1 MANLKT
7 EVILTMNGKAAIQV
21 LEALRDK
28 AKSVREEI
36 DHLDEK
42 APDFKQRKAG
52 LEEVYK
58 ALQSAETDVIKGTE
72 RLDHALQ
79 NLTSTSLQNLRKALG
94 DGRRQLQKLSE
105 DELEQAD
112 ELRRKMK
119 QVGDEIRLLEGQ
131 YVKIPDGLKNIKNQ
145 SDQWLDKA
153 IKQQRDLVGSL
164 EKSDASYQKNIS
176 TLKQLVA
183 EEDRRKGK
191 MSKSEAMSTVSNKY
205 ANASELRRAKTTITE
220 VRDKTDSHKVDEIEQ
235 YNKALLEIDKRL
247 GSISGQF
254 VDVQKGISN
263 VSNQSD
269 QWLDKAIKQQRDLVG
284 SLEKSDASYQQNLA
298 TLKQLEAEED
308 RRKGKMSEAEAR
320 RTVSDDN
327 ASASDLRRAKA
338 TLTEARDKTA
348 VGKTGDIDA
357 YNRDLQEI
365 EKRLEA
371 VSGKAQKA
379 SMSWKQMK
387 QVLAEP
393 NKASGED
400 IKRAMEVIA
409 QKIQQLPAGSKY
421 VATLR
426 RQYAMLEQTLKGTRM
441 SQSALND
448 ILTRSKQGKASLDE
462 LRRAYKQLEEE
473 LNQLNTKSKE
483 FADKQKSMKE
493 LKKNIDEVTG
503 AANKQGGAWH
513 TAMKNL
519 TAYVGLFAAFNKAK
533 ELVTGA
539 IKKNLEYSGSLTDI
553 RKVSGLTMEE
563 VKKLSTELAKIDTR
577 TSVDGLAQLAYQGAK
592 LGMGKYGVE
601 GMAQFVRA
609 ADQINV
615 AIGEEM
621 GEEALP
627 ALSKMVEVM
636 GLIPKMGIEKA
647 MEATGSAMFK
657 LSSTSTSTSNDIVE
671 FSKRLTGVART
682 AGITTDQ
689 LLALGS
695 ASSSMMLMP
704 EVASTAMGKF
714 IVALQK
720 NHNLIAKE
728 LGIPDET
735 IKNLYASGHAMDA
748 IVLVLEKMRDKGNMN
763 ALGGIFKDLGSD
775 GQRLVTAMVT
785 MSKNVDMLKDHL
797 YESQEAFEEA
807 SAVTDEY
814 NMQQQSAIGI
824 LERAN
829 NLWEKAFVNPDGVDA
844 VKDMAQWWYEMSQ
857 TMTSSPLL
865 KGTLQVALQMVLLA
879 LKSIATLLPV
889 IIGYMASQGI
899 YSGLMLIK
907 NFGVVLGSAVKQM
920 YAYATA
926 SRTAAVAQ
934 TGLNSAMKLNPW
946 IALASIIVAVAGA
959 VYGYAQQ
966 AKEAAKAEMEA
977 TKKANAWKNN
987 LKEAQIQTDDLTRKL
1002 HSYKVALEKANIS
1015 QASRD
1020 AQIARF
1026 NRDFR
1031 QYISKLG
1038 IEIKNVDDLRKH
1050 YNALSEEIQRATYYR
1065 MREQAKEDALPKFR
1079 EDRLAAQNKLKK
1091 YIKDREYDYG
1101 GFTSKQIMEWFKKGA
1116 SASAIYKYMIQGSF
1130 NYRRKK
1136 GDSTIRNVDPSKIK
1150 FNYKTGDYTYDYGN
1164 GSKLH
1169 GKDEKL
1175 LSDLRYY
1182 QNATLRESTKDKEIN
1197 DYFGDFVPED
1207 YHPWID
1213 EEVGTLENN
1222 AKDKDAIA
1230 QEKRDKRDRK
1240 RAWREKLKQKQDEA
1254 KAIMDDVDNYYDRQ
1268 INAKLAQ
1275 AISLNMDKTEQEQFV
1290 LPLRQNKEIARSQVR
1305 LAVAGKPNKW
1315 EDAKKMMTADM
1326 VEQADETGVNLS
1338 ENLLDGILKNNIGNL
1353 RKLMEQFGKNLGL
1366 SMNSITAKIF
1376 AKATRSE
1383 QEILKMKL
1391 KQMEARRKIAME
1403 HDYTGIV
1410 QQNSYDSFNEMGFAA
1425 PTKEETTVT
1434 KKMVDGKEILDTSA
1448 FDKRRKA
1455 IKDMYETA
1463 RKELAQLYTI
1473 DVSTTDGKGMLMKML
1488 FGDDPDGMAARIKA
1502 SLGESEE
1509 SWKAFYLNLIQYSD
1523 NYAEAEKKKYDST
1536 KKILDF
1542 WWSSNKRNIAQQDKL
1557 RKIQN
1562 ESNLFGKRTN
1572 LLSNLGLA
1580 NLTADPEI
1588 ELMKA
1593 RMQAAEDYYAFV
1605 ERNTKNKQL
1614 VDEAERARQE
1624 AELAYANQM
1633 ATAMKSRLS
1642 QMKELVQ
1649 PIEDFGTAVG
1659 QALAEMRYDA
1669 ESANDAIKSALKSM
1683 LESWAKMALND
1694 VNTQMWK
1701 AINDA
1706 GAKRGRKNAQPD
1718 IDTARAN
1725 ANANAV
1731 TMNTSDIGTAGNPAH
1746 VIVDNE
1752 TKPSDSISDKKAD
1765 VVVHSEPGG
1774 PDALPTVAHKDLPAP
1789 ASPILVPNNTER
1801 HGAGGLFKSVAPDTM
1816 PSYPSKDKVSAELP
1830 VKIGDDNVVD
1840 SHSNSQEKSDL
1851 QHESLSRVEEK
1862 RRGNFPSDFHPDLY
1876 PEITGNS
1883 KKESPVPSVDTKK
1896 YEPQANA
1903 ALKRAHNNN
1912 NLQNEEHREGV
1923 VGLGDIQE
1931 NVRGL
1936 LEVAKDLQ
1944 SKVSDRTD
1952 SNVGSPAEQ
1961 TEESDSSANSTSYFD
1976 PAYRTQ
1982 KALPADAQESQGKVR
1997 KSPSNQKQ
2005 GSPALKGVA
2014 EQAGGSF
2021 ADAITG
2027 QSSFAEA
2034 GAGIVMGGVNA
2045 VLNADL
2051 GDSRK
2056 KKKEEKQRK
2065 KQLREEKKHQK
2076 ALSKEV
2082 KQGTKEREKTT
2093 DKGVKNMTVTTEQ
2106 GNKEQSKGTEVAQQ
2120 TMLGATDAA
2129 LNATLVAKQKNND
2142 ATLQSDAVRT
2152 QGEVTFSIAGAMA
2165 KCFEFLGPIA
2175 GPIAAAVVMSTL
2187 MGLLQWA
2194 LSSALGGGKKKNST
2208 KGPNT
2213 KVVSGMLTY
2222 DSGNVQDLRPFV
2234 GNDGSLYWAT
2244 EDDKP
2249 HNGVSL
2255 LTQPTAT
2262 TINGRPS
2269 LVAENGP
2276 ELVIGRETTQA
2287 MMMNNPQLLK
2297 ALVNYDRNYSGRR
2310 AYDTGNIAETS
2321 PTIAAGTSVT
2331 DEMVSYQANTNVA
2344 LLQAVNTL
2352 LQRLEQP
2359 IEAKIDMYGRGK
2371 LYDSMT
2377 KANQFMKNK

>member
-1 MANLKT
+1 MATQRLAKV
-7 EVILTMNGKAAIQV
+7 VITANASTAKKV
-21 LEALRDK
+21 L
-28 AKSVREEI
+28 EEI
-36 DHLDEK
+36 DALVQKYTADIQKMTAAGQANTAEC
-42 APDFKQRKAG
+42 RKAEST
-52 LEEVYK
+52 LK
-58 ALQSAETDVIKGTE
+58 ALSQVQRDNIEDTK
-72 RLDHALQ
+72 RLGEVVQD
-79 NLTSTSLQNLRKALG
+79 LTNTKLR
-94 DGRRQLQKLSE
+94 D
-105 DELEQAD
+105 
-112 ELRRKMK
+112 LRRAMGSGEAALAKLTGSDADLKRAEQIRSEMK
-119 QVGDEIRLLEGQ
+119 QVGDQMRLIEGQ
-131 YVKIPDGLKNIKNQ
+131 YVKIADGLKNVKNQ

-164 EKSDASYQKNIS
+164 EKSDA
-176 TLKQLVA
+176 
-183 EEDRRKGK
+183 G
-191 MSKSEAMSTVSNKY
+191 
-205 ANASELRRAKTTITE
+205 
-220 VRDKTDSHKVDEIEQ
+220 
-235 YNKALLEIDKRL
+235 
-247 GSISGQF
+247 
-254 VDVQKGISN
+254 
-263 VSNQSD
+263 
-269 QWLDKAIKQQRDLVG
+269 
-284 SLEKSDASYQQNLA
+284 YQQNLA

-308 RRKGKMSEAEAR
+308 RRKGKMGIVEAR
-320 RTVSDDN
+320 QTVTSQN

-338 TLTEARDKTA
+338 TLTEARDNTP
-348 VGKTGDIDA
+348 TGNSADIA
-357 YNRDLQEI
+357 KYNSELQEI

-371 VSGKAQKA
+371 VSGKTQKA

-393 NKASGED
+393 DKASGED
-400 IKRAMEVIA
+400 IKRTMEVIQ

-421 VATLR
+421 VADLR
-426 RQYAMLEQTLKGTRM
+426 RQYSMLEQTLKGTRM
-441 SQSALND
+441 SQSSLND

-473 LNQLNTKSKE
+473 LNQINTKSKE
-483 FADKQKSMKE
+483 FADRQKSMKE

-513 TAMKNL
+513 TALKNL
-519 TAYVGLFAAFNKAK
+519 TAYVGLFSVFNQIKD
-533 ELVTGA
+533 LVTGA
-539 IKKNLEYSGSLTDI
+539 IKKNFEYSGSLTDI
-553 RKVSGLTMEE
+553 RKVSGLTMEQ
-563 VKKLSTELAKIDTR
+563 VKQLSTELAKIDTR

-601 GMAQFVRA
+601 GMAQFVKA
-609 ADQINV
+609 ADKINV

-636 GLIPKMGIEKA
+636 GLIPKMGIDKA

-865 KGTLQVALQMVLLA
+865 KGTLQVALRAVLITLQA
-879 LKSIATLLPV
+879 IATVLPV
-889 IIGYMASQGI
+889 VIGYIASQGL
-899 YSGLMLIK
+899 YSGLILAK
-907 NFGVVLGSAVKQM
+907 NFIVALGLAVKQM
-920 YAYATA
+920 YAYITATRTATA
-926 SRTAAVAQ
+926 AQ
-934 TGLNSAMKLNPW
+934 AGLNTTMKLNPW

-966 AKEAAKAEMEA
+966 AKEAAEA
-977 TKKANAWKNN
+977 QKEAAKRANEWKNRLREAQTETDNLQRKLKMYKSTLEESTLSQEERKKA
-987 LKEAQIQTDDLTRKL
+987 ID
-1002 HSYKVALEKANIS
+1002 
-1015 QASRD
+1015 
-1020 AQIARF
+1020 RF

-1031 QYISKLG
+1031 QYITNLG

-1050 YNALSEEIQRATYYR
+1050 YKELAKEAEQATYYR
-1065 MREQAKEDALPKFR
+1065 LREQAKEDVKPGLQRDVLNADSRMKS
-1079 EDRLAAQNKLKK
+1079 ALKK
-1091 YIKDREYDYG
+1091 FQSWGSPY
-1101 GFTSKQIMEWFKKGA
+1101 TSAMLKKELDMGVHP
-1116 SASAIYKYMIQGSF
+1116 SKLYQKVV
-1130 NYRRKK
+1130 RDVVK
-1136 GDSTIRNVDPSKIK
+1136 NVDDKGVRFFK
-1150 FNYKTGDYTYDYGN
+1150 N
-1164 GSKLH
+1164 GSYEYRTKE
-1169 GKDEKL
+1169 GEYRTSYGDQEL
-1175 LSDLRYY
+1175 LSSMNHYW
-1182 QNATLRESTKDKEIN
+1182 NAIHREKKKYDEI
-1197 DYFGDFVPED
+1197 DDFFEDFVKKD
-1207 YHPWID
+1207 YKPFPD

-1222 AKDKDAIA
+1222 AKDKNAIA
-1230 QEKRDKRDRK
+1230 EEKRRENDQK
-1240 RAWREKLKQKQDEA
+1240 RAWREELKQKQDQA

-1268 INAKLAQ
+1268 INAKIAQ

-1305 LAVAGKPNKW
+1305 LAVAGKENKW
-1315 EDAKKMMTADM
+1315 EDAKKMMVADM

-1338 ENLLDGILKNNIGNL
+1338 KDLLDGILNNNIDNL
-1353 RKLMEQFGKNLGL
+1353 RKLMEQLGKNLGL
-1366 SMNSITAKIF
+1366 HMDSITAEIF

-1383 QEILKMKL
+1383 QELLKMQF

-1410 QQNSYDSFNEMGFAA
+1410 QQNSYDNFNEMGYAA

-1434 KKMVDGKEILDTSA
+1434 KKTVDGKEVLDNSA
-1448 FDKRRKA
+1448 FEKRKKVINEMFEA
-1455 IKDMYETA
+1455 A
-1463 RKELAQLYTI
+1463 RRNIAQLYTL
-1473 DVSTTDGKGMLMKML
+1473 DVTTTKGRGMLMKML
-1488 FGDDPDGMAARIKA
+1488 FGDDPDGMAARIKE

-1509 SWKAFYLNLIQYSD
+1509 SWKAFYQNLIQYSD
-1523 NYAEAEKKKYDST
+1523 NYAEAEKKKYDSA
-1536 KKILDF
+1536 KKIVDF
-1542 WWSSNKRNIAQQDKL
+1542 WWSSNKRNLAQQAKL
-1557 RKIQN
+1557 RNMEN
-1562 ESNLFGKRTN
+1562 ESKMFGKRTN

-1614 VDEAERARQE
+1614 IDEAERARQE

-1649 PIEDFGTAVG
+1649 PIEGFGAAVG
-1659 QALAEMRYDA
+1659 QALAEMRDDA

-1706 GAKRGRKNAQPD
+1706 GAKQGKANAQPD
-1718 IDTARAN
+1718 IDAARAN
-1725 ANANAV
+1725 ANANV
-1731 TMNTSDIGTAGNPAH
+1731 IMPDFTNIGTEQNP
-1746 VIVDNE
+1746 VWVRIVDNHYE
-1752 TKPSDSISDKKAD
+1752 NANGDRVGAPRAWRKRNGYSVEDDRDGFAQYVGQVGGEVAG
-1765 VVVHSEPGG
+1765 VVTSGG
-1774 PDALPTVAHKDLPAP
+1774 
-1789 ASPILVPNNTER
+1789 
-1801 HGAGGLFKSVAPDTM
+1801 
-1816 PSYPSKDKVSAELP
+1816 
-1830 VKIGDDNVVD
+1830 
-1840 SHSNSQEKSDL
+1840 
-1851 QHESLSRVEEK
+1851 SLSDVA
-1862 RRGNFPSDFHPDLY
+1862 
-1876 PEITGNS
+1876 
-1883 KKESPVPSVDTKK
+1883 
-1896 YEPQANA
+1896 AN
-1903 ALKRAHNNN
+1903 
-1912 NLQNEEHREGV
+1912 
-1923 VGLGDIQE
+1923 
-1931 NVRGL
+1931 
-1936 LEVAKDLQ
+1936 
-1944 SKVSDRTD
+1944 
-1952 SNVGSPAEQ
+1952 
-1961 TEESDSSANSTSYFD
+1961 
-1976 PAYRTQ
+1976 
-1982 KALPADAQESQGKVR
+1982 
-1997 KSPSNQKQ
+1997 
-2005 GSPALKGVA
+2005 
-2014 EQAGGSF
+2014 
-2021 ADAITG
+2021 
-2027 QSSFAEA
+2027 
-2034 GAGIVMGGVNA
+2034 GIGA
-2045 VLNADL
+2045 VLNAPLSGKGNSTKDK
-2051 GDSRK
+2051 DN
-2056 KKKEEKQRK
+2056 
-2065 KQLREEKKHQK
+2065 QLKDEKKHQK
-2076 ALSKEV
+2076 DITKEV
-2082 KQGTKEREKTT
+2082 KKGVSDREKAT
-2093 DKGVKNMTVTTEQ
+2093 DQGVKNITKSTEQ
-2106 GNKEQSKGTEVAQQ
+2106 GNDEQIKGTELAQKSLLAG
-2120 TMLGATDAA
+2120 TETFLSTSFR
-2129 LNATLVAKQKNND
+2129 LKQKNND
-2142 ATLQSDAVRT
+2142 EQAKADADLAE
-2152 QGEVTFSIAGAMA
+2152 QQMTFSIAGAIG
-2165 KCFEFLGPIA
+2165 KCFQYLGPIA

-2187 MGLLQWA
+2187 TGLMQWA
-2194 LSSALGGGKKKNST
+2194 LSSAFNKKKSSS

-2213 KVVSGMLTY
+2213 KVTSGMLTY

-2234 GNDGSLYWAT
+2234 SNDGNLYWAT
-2244 EDDKP
+2244 EDNKP

-2262 TINGRPS
+2262 TVNGQPS
-2269 LVAENGP
+2269 LVAEKGP

-2310 AYDTGNIAETS
+2310 AYDNGNIAES
-2321 PTIAAGTSVT
+2321 AATVAPQSSAT
-2331 DEMVSYQANTNVA
+2331 DETVLAQANTNIA
-2344 LLQAVNTL
+2344 LLQAVNAL